1 MTENLQSL
9 DLSAVPILSQENP
22 VTGPVQS
29 NLSGYL
35 LTIFTAKYKDSKQG
49 FFYVLFHKHIL
60 SKIKTYFSGLR
71 GYQVALLH
79 LFEGQ

>member
-9 DLSAVPILSQENP
+9 DLSAVPILSQVNP

-29 NLSGYL
+29 NLSCYL
-35 LTIFTAKYKDSKQG
+35 PNIFIAKYKDSKQG

-60 SKIKTYFSGLR
+60 RKVKKYFSGLR
-71 GYQVALLH
+71 GYQAALLH
-79 LFEGQ
+79 LLEGQ